1 MNTEKKLTGY
11 PSIDKPWLKYY
22 SEEAINAPLPECT
35 IYEYMWNNNKDHLN
49 NIALNY
55 FDRKITYKEL
65 FDNIEKAAKAFTAM
79 GVKCGDIVVTATVT
93 TPETVYIL
101 YALNRIGAIPNMVDP
116 RTGVE
121 GIREYIREVNA
132 EYVITL
138 EVAYPKIAKAI
149 EGTSVKKILV
159 TSPADSLPAVKKFF
173 YKMANRSEKLSDI
186 CVRWEDFIKNGKNA
200 DANYAPYKKDTC
212 CVIVHTGGTTG
223 SPKGVMLS
231 NDNINAAAHQALLS
245 PILMKAQ
252 DKFLNILPPFI
263 AYGMVLGI
271 HTSVSASWH
280 SVIIPKFDVNEFD
293 RLLLKYHPAG
303 IMGVPTYFEKIME
316 STLLKEA
323 DLSFLKVV
331 LVGGDRTSIEFEN
344 RVNEYFH
351 AHGCEIHLSK
361 GYSMTEASSTA
372 TISFESAN
380 KVGTNGVPLGKTIIS
395 AFDTETYAELSCG
408 EDGELCMK
416 TPTMMLGYYSK
427 PTETAEVLKKH
438 NDGTTWLHT
447 GDIGHVDENGFIT
460 VNGRVKRLIIRYDG
474 FKVFPT
480 FIENVVLSHEA
491 VENCCAVGVT
501 DKSHVQGKLPVVFV
515 VCKESFKG
523 KEDKIISELKDMC
536 KKELPEY
543 SQPVD
548 FRFCDSLPLTPIGK
562 IDYRALEE
570 MAERHNIGG

>member
-1 MNTEKKLTGY
+1 MDVEKKLTGY

-35 IYEYMWNNNKDHLN
+35 IYEYIWNNNKDHLN

-65 FDNIEKAAKAFTAM
+65 FESIEKTAKAFTAM
-79 GVKCGDIVVTATVT
+79 GVKEGDIVVTATVT

-116 RTGVE
+116 RTAVE
-121 GIREYIREVNA
+121 GIREYIKEVNA

-173 YKMANRSEKLSDI
+173 YKMANHSEKLSDI
-186 CVRWEDFIKNGKNA
+186 CVRWNDFIKNGKNA

-231 NDNINAAAHQALLS
+231 NDNLNAASYQALNS
-245 PILMKAQ
+245 PILMETQ

-271 HTSVSASWH
+271 HTAVSASWH

-293 RLLLKYHPAG
+293 KLLLKYHPAG

-395 AFDTETYAELSCG
+395 AFDTETYVELSCG

-491 VENCCAVGVT
+491 VENGCAVGLT
-501 DKSHVQGKLPVVFV
+501 DKDHVQGKLPVVFV

-523 KEDKIISELKDMC
+523 TEEQIVSELKELC
-536 KKELPEY
+536 KNELPEY
-543 SQPVD
+543 SQPID
-548 FRFCDSLPLTPIGK
+548 FRFCDSLPLTSIGK
-562 IDYRALEE
+562 IDYRTLEK
-570 MAERHNIGG
+570 MAEEQINS